1 MPARVLFED
10 AHRLVVDKPAGVT
23 VIPARDGAPGLQQ
36 ALQAA
41 RGAKLFV
48 VHRLDAGTSG
58 ALVFAKDAA
67 THRTLSLAF
76 EHGEVKKEYLALIE
90 GAPVDGSAVIE
101 LPLVP
106 GRKGRMR
113 VARPDDLGGKSCRT
127 EVVVEERL
135 SAFTLV
141 RCRPTTGRQHQLR
154 VHLAATWGP
163 LAVDPL
169 YGARPP
175 RTIAGV
181 TLDRTPLHA
190 AKLTLPG
197 EAPLIVEA
205 LLPPEL
211 GSLLT
216 ALRLSRDGAPQ
227 PP

>member
-1 MPARVLFED
+1 MIARVLFED

-23 VIPARDGAPGLQQ
+23 VIPSREGAPGLQQ
-36 ALQAA
+36 ALQAE

-67 THRTLSLAF
+67 THRALSLAF

-90 GAPVDGSAVIE
+90 GAPAEASLVVT

-113 VARPDDLGGKSCRT
+113 VAGPTDLGAKESRT
-127 EVVVEERL
+127 ELLVEERL
-135 SAFTLV
+135 GAFTLV

-169 YGARPP
+169 YGAKPP
-175 RTIAGV
+175 RTIAGRP
-181 TLDRTPLHA
+181 LERTPLHA

-197 EAPLIVEA
+197 EVPLVVEAPLPEA
-205 LLPPEL
+205 L

-216 ALRLSRDGAPQ
+216 ALRGERDDAGAAL
-227 PP
+227 